1 MAEAKIGCLTKAVL
15 YTDTTAVTVGY
26 LPANSHII
34 DIKVAVATAF
44 DAGGA
49 DYIDIGDSSTANKF
63 ADNVNVAST
72 GQASVTQAY
81 VGSVLSTTAPTEIQA
96 VYVPAGSTPTAGAS
110 YVTIV
115 YAQL

>member
-1 MAEAKIGCLTKAVL
+1 MESKIGCLTKAVVF
-15 YTDTTAVTVGY
+15 TDTTAVTVGY

-34 DIKVAVATAF
+34 DMKVAVATAF

-49 DYIDIGDSSTANKF
+49 DYIDIGSASVANAY

-72 GQASVTQAY
+72 GQATVTQAT
-81 VGSVLSTTAPTEIQA
+81 VGSIISSTNPSQIKA
-96 VYVPAGSTPTAGAS
+96 VYVPAGSTPTAGAA